1 MIDRMAYTYVLL
13 RYRHD
18 SLSGEFANVGVVVHS
33 PGWHFLGSRVRKTVG
48 RLSKMF
54 PDLDRAALMDGLRV
68 VERGLARLQKSEGSG
83 LLTKLRDAESFAK
96 LVLPPD
102 DSSLIW
108 SSVGSGVT
116 QDPLETLE
124 SLYRR
129 FISRYDE
136 SGRVTRDDAAVW
148 QPVREK
154 LVERNLADRLQPK
167 LISSPIDEVEFQHAW
182 KNGAWHCYQPL
193 SFDLVTSEGIRE
205 KAARWAGHMTGLS
218 RADEKIKPHFIV
230 GPPTDP
236 KLGDD
241 YRRALD
247 LLRASAL
254 NPDVY
259 EEREI
264 DKLVANIER
273 EMGSHDQPS

>member
-1 MIDRMAYTYVLL
+1 MIDRMTYTYVLL

-68 VERGLARLQKSEGSG
+68 IEKGLARLQKSEGSG

-108 SSVGSGVT
+108 SNVGSGVT
-116 QDPLETLE
+116 KDPLETLE

-129 FISRYDE
+129 FVSRYDE
-136 SGRVTRDDAAVW
+136 SARVTRDDAAVW

-154 LVERNLADRLQPK
+154 LAERNLADRLQSK

-193 SFDLVTSEGIRE
+193 SFDLVTGEGIRE
-205 KAARWAGHMTGLS
+205 KAARWSGHMTGLS
-218 RADEKIKPHFIV
+218 RADETIRPHFIV
-230 GPPTDP
+230 GPPADP
-236 KLGDD
+236 KLSDD
-241 YRRALD
+241 YRRAVD

-254 NPDVY
+254 DPDVY

-264 DKLVANIER
+264 DKLVANIEQ
-273 EMGSHDQPS
+273 EMRSHDRLS